1 VTRLAVRRLGRCAL
15 SGAALLGLTLGTSVG
30 YAAVLP
36 PPDPR
41 VAAATFVAACW
52 HGLRDPAR
60 FRRAIRRSP
69 LGFQLMDVSGSTS
82 RYSGP
87 MAIHMTPG
95 RSCVAHLRFFE
106 EADIGRFFEAIS
118 RGTGLGA
125 PSAETNPVA
134 PLLRVHRWPEQ
145 PASGRRLVLQATVTP
160 PDGHTRPEPQGLRVA
175 LSASFVAAE

>member
-1 VTRLAVRRLGRCAL
+1 MDRIA
-15 SGAALLGLTLGTSVG
+15 SGVAALLGLCLANSAV
-30 YAAVLP
+30 AAVRP

-41 VAAATFVAACW
+41 AAAAAFVEACW
-52 HGLRDPAR
+52 QGLRDPAR

-69 LGFQLMDVSGSTS
+69 LGFRLMDVSGGTS

-134 PLLRVHRWPEQ
+134 PLLRVYRWPEQ
-145 PASGRRLVLQATVTP
+145 RASGRRLVLQATVTP

-175 LSASFVAAE
+175 LSASFLAAED

>member
-1 VTRLAVRRLGRCAL
+1 MTARAALALLAFCLAGTAVAAVR
-15 SGAALLGLTLGTSVG
+15 
-30 YAAVLP
+30 P

-41 VAAATFVAACW
+41 VAAGAFVEACW

-69 LGFQLMDVSGSTS
+69 LGFRLMDVSGSTS

-95 RSCVAHLRFFE
+95 RSCVAYLRFFE

-118 RGTGLGA
+118 RGTGFGA

-134 PLLRVHRWPEQ
+134 PLLRVYRWPEQ
-145 PASGRRLVLQATVTP
+145 RAGGRRLVLQATVTP

-175 LSASFVAAE
+175 LSASFVAAED